1 MFHTGTVFGITCL
14 RGEALVHGDNKMLI
28 FYLFELDLSVDIGTY
43 ANAGRLCIFLVLS
56 EGVILKNAHGDFE
69 GTTGGRKFNVT
80 KKIIK
85 SDSSF
90 RHNIIFNVLGNV
102 LAVGNA
108 CWIISKIGG
117 VFILIDTFE
126 I

>member
-14 RGEALVHGDNKMLI
+14 RGEALVHSDNKMLI

-69 GTTGGRKFNVT
+69 GTTGGRKFDVT
-80 KKIIK
+80 K
-85 SDSSF
+85 
-90 RHNIIFNVLGNV
+90 IF
-102 LAVGNA
+102 
-108 CWIISKIGG
+108 ISKNNSIYFGY
-117 VFILIDTFE
+117 ITCDIC
-126 I
+126 